1 MKEIANLAQIV
12 TSRGGVAPPVLDF
25 LWDEPGKEPSKEL
38 QLTRALALGPAV
50 TQTALTRQL
59 YGDASA
65 KHLNL
70 VRKLKSRTQRK
81 LLNHLY
87 FLDHTDPRLLVSRRY
102 EMECLDQLH
111 KAVLLYGEG
120 EYVLSERLLLRCLH
134 EAEAGEFTDYALQA
148 MKLLRNLY
156 AEQRREPAFRAMAKR
171 LQQLQKT
178 YLLEQEA
185 EAIYADTRLVMAQN
199 VAARRAMLP
208 QMLGLLAQLDSL
220 HRRANTFNTFYCV
233 YQLRLSYEEQR
244 GNYPE
249 MVRVATL
256 AARNLHEGRLNAR
269 RFDRRFNHY
278 VLVLGYLNSRQP
290 LEGLKKAGMYLQDFH
305 TTSSNW
311 LHFQETHLLLAL
323 HAQQYEKARQLL
335 KTCSESPTFSK
346 LRETARD
353 RWELYEAYL
362 EFVLPAQRLTPA
374 QQRRRERWTLVLPEF
389 SADKRGH
396 NISLLVLQVLHY
408 LRHGTVEDV
417 TTRLENLRSYRQRY
431 LREDYAARTRQ
442 FIGLLLL
449 LPDKNFGAAAL
460 KARSRNP
467 LRKLQETPIPGGAY
481 AETEIIPYENLWAL
495 VLKELEHRRWEE

>member
-12 TSRGGVAPPVLDF
+12 TSRRVTVPPLLDF
-25 LWDEPGKEPSKEL
+25 LLPEPSKEL
-38 QLTRALALGPAV
+38 QLTQALAQGTATTLA
-50 TQTALTRQL
+50 ALTRQL
-59 YGDASA
+59 YGDTSA
-65 KHLNL
+65 RHTGLL
-70 VRKLKSRTQRK
+70 RKLSSRTQRK
-81 LLNHLY
+81 LLNNLY

-102 EMECLDQLH
+102 ETDCLDQLH
-111 KAVLLYGEG
+111 KAVLLYAEG
-120 EYVLSERLLLRCLH
+120 EYVLSERLLRRCLR

-178 YLLEQEA
+178 YLLEMEA
-185 EAIYADTRLVMAQN
+185 EAIYADTRLVLAQN

-208 QMLGLLAQLDSL
+208 QMPGLLARLDSL
-220 HRRANTFNTFYCV
+220 HRRANTFNTFICV
-233 YQLRLSYEEQR
+233 YQLRIAYEEQQ
-244 GNYPE
+244 GNFAE

-256 AARNLHEGRLNAR
+256 AARNLLDGKLNKR

-278 VLVLGYLNSRQP
+278 VLVLGYLHSRQP
-290 LEGLKKAGMYLQDFH
+290 LEGLKKAVLYLKDFH

-323 HAQQYEKARQLL
+323 HARQYEKARQLL
-335 KTCSESPTFSK
+335 KVCAESPTFGK
-346 LRETARD
+346 LRKAARE

-362 EFVLPAQRLTPA
+362 EFVLPAQRLSPA
-374 QQRRRERWTLVLPEF
+374 QRRRRERWTLVLPEF
-389 SADKRGH
+389 SSDKRGH

-417 TTRLENLRSYRQRY
+417 ATRLENLARYRQRY
-431 LREDYAARTRQ
+431 LREDYASRTRQ

-449 LPDKNFGAAAL
+449 LPDKNFDATVL

-467 LRKLQETPIPGGAY
+467 LRKLQDTPIPGGAY

-495 VLKELEHRRWEE
+495 VLQELRQLRWNEK